1 MTDYT
6 KLSGAEFQR
15 EVGTDPEKWAEAFMQ
30 RAEAEGFVQR
40 AEEDKNERVE
50 YWRSIDDVAAW
61 FRDAMDA
68 ARKAKPPP
76 PTE

>member
-6 KLSGAEFQR
+6 TLSGAEFQR
-15 EVGTDPEKWAEAFMQ
+15 EVGDDPEKWAEAFDQ
-30 RAEAEGFVQR
+30 AVRSRDGNAPNGH
-40 AEEDKNERVE
+40 DERIAF
-50 YWRSIDDVAAW
+50 WLPW